1 MFLPNFMLFQIDYR
15 QTLAKIDFRK
25 ARHLDEGLF
34 HETDGM
40 EMEVGKAIYLTF
52 SISIINISTQF
63 VYYK

>member
-15 QTLAKIDFRK
+15 QALAKFDFRK

-40 EMEVGKAIYLTF
+40 EIEVGKAIYLTF
-52 SISIINISTQF
+52 SILIFNISTQF
-63 VYYK
+63 VHHK